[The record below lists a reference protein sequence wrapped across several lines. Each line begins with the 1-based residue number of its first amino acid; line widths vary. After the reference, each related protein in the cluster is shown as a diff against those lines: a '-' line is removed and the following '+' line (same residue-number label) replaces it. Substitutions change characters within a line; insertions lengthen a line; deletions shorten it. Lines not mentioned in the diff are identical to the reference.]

1 MKNKKNKSIFIFYV
15 YNFLINARF
24 SRGVLL
30 LYCLKI
36 GLSLAEFGTIQS
48 AYFLVKMLAEIP
60 TGILADRFSKKKILG
75 LGALI
80 SSVSSFFLFLAPN
93 FFISPNFYVILLLFS
108 LDSLGGALNSGTD
121 QAMLFEYLKTK
132 KTEDKFIK
140 ILGNTQIIG
149 LIVLAL
155 STAVGGKIFSFSFST
170 VFLLQFIFYLL
181 AAINI
186 LFFKRS
192 TDVSVKAEKSS
203 NTIITQIRISI
214 SELQTKRMLAIIIV
228 FLTLFEFYVNS
239 LVTFI
244 PGSLFAIGFN
254 ETAIAV
260 IIGSITLVGVV
271 GSYLSRYL
279 KHISIQQFLIIFS
292 LLFVTTSVLIATN
305 NKVMVLLGF
314 TVINLLLDA
323 AYPYISDMINKSVK
337 ESVRTTILSFSN
349 SLIGVVSLIFYP
361 LIGWLIDKFDYSLS
375 FLSTGIIIFVIM
387 IALICSDKVLK
398 QEKV

>member
-1 MKNKKNKSIFIFYV
+1 MENKKNKSIFIFYV

-170 VFLLQFIFYLL
+170 VFLLQFIF
-181 AAINI
+181 
-186 LFFKRS
+186 
-192 TDVSVKAEKSS
+192 
-203 NTIITQIRISI
+203 
-214 SELQTKRMLAIIIV
+214 
-228 FLTLFEFYVNS
+228 
-239 LVTFI
+239 
-244 PGSLFAIGFN
+244 
-254 ETAIAV
+254 
-260 IIGSITLVGVV
+260 
-271 GSYLSRYL
+271 
-279 KHISIQQFLIIFS
+279 
-292 LLFVTTSVLIATN
+292 
-305 NKVMVLLGF
+305 
-314 TVINLLLDA
+314 
-323 AYPYISDMINKSVK
+323 
-337 ESVRTTILSFSN
+337 
-349 SLIGVVSLIFYP
+349 
-361 LIGWLIDKFDYSLS
+361 
-375 FLSTGIIIFVIM
+375 
-387 IALICSDKVLK
+387 
-398 QEKV
+398 

>member
-1 MKNKKNKSIFIFYV
+1 MENKKNKSIFIFYV

-60 TGILADRFSKKKILG
+60 TGILADRFILG

-279 KHISIQQFLIIFS
+279 KHIGIQQFLIIFS
-292 LLFVTTSVLIATN
+292 LLFIATSALIATN

-375 FLSTGIIIFVIM
+375 FLSTGMIIFLIM

>member
-1 MKNKKNKSIFIFYV
+1 
-15 YNFLINARF
+15 
-24 SRGVLL
+24 
-30 LYCLKI
+30 
-36 GLSLAEFGTIQS
+36 
-48 AYFLVKMLAEIP
+48 
-60 TGILADRFSKKKILG
+60 
-75 LGALI
+75 
-80 SSVSSFFLFLAPN
+80 
-93 FFISPNFYVILLLFS
+93 
-108 LDSLGGALNSGTD
+108 
-121 QAMLFEYLKTK
+121 
-132 KTEDKFIK
+132 
-140 ILGNTQIIG
+140 
-149 LIVLAL
+149 
-155 STAVGGKIFSFSFST
+155 
-170 VFLLQFIFYLL
+170 YLL

-292 LLFVTTSVLIATN
+292 LLFIATSVLIATN

-375 FLSTGIIIFVIM
+375 FLSTGMIIFLIM